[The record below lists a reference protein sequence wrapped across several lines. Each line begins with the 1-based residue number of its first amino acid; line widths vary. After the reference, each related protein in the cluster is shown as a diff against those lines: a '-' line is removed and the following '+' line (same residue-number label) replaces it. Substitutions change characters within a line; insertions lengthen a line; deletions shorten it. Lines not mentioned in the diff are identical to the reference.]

1 MQLLHM
7 EVAGMDM
14 SRFEGPALLVAAP
27 LIGLAYAVLV
37 PLLGPFLLLA
47 SIGSGM
53 AAKIRSS

>member
-1 MQLLHM
+1 M

-14 SRFEGPALLVAAP
+14 SRFEGVALLVAAP

-37 PLLGPFLLLA
+37 PILGPFLLLA

-53 AAKIRSS
+53 IAKVRSA